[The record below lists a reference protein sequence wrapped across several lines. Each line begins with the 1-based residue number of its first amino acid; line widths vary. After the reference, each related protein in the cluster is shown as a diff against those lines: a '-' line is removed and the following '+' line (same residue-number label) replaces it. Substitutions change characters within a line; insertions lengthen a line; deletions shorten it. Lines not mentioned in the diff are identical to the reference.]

1 MGNKQGIPSTIFKEY
16 EHKSG
21 RRLISAI
28 KNNSRQETEDAIE
41 FCRHEFTKP
50 LSGTTANASDYDT
63 MHKRLEQYLLSPKDI
78 GDGIIFKKT
87 PLEVC
92 KDKGSNESAAVILE
106 HLNRLG
112 VQLPTGTSPASFTA
126 APLDLKDRG
135 VESVNVGFVN
145 QERSNLAKERL
156 KAFQAAK
163 R

>member
-1 MGNKQGIPSTIFKEY
+1 MGNQQQGLTIFKEY

-50 LSGTTANASDYDT
+50 LSGTIANASDYDM
-63 MHKRLEQYLLSPKDI
+63 MHKRLEQYLLSPKDT

-87 PLEVC
+87 PLEMC
-92 KDKGSNESAAVILE
+92 KDIGSNESGSVIIE

-112 VQLPTGTSPASFTA
+112 VQLPTGTTKFTA

-145 QERSNLAKERL
+145 LERSNLAKERL
-156 KAFQAAK
+156 KAFQATK
-163 R
+163 H